1 MESKSY
7 KKINHFKEILAQYQ
21 VKDIQISD
29 KVIEQ
34 IQQYIEKENIS
45 FEDLTYGR
53 TKEILKELGLNQ
65 YCEHTNFIRIKLGV
79 NQLIIDV
86 ETKDFF
92 NNFNKYYK

>member
-7 KKINHFKEILAQYQ
+7 KKINHFKEILEQYQ
-21 VKDIQISD
+21 VKDILISD
-29 KVIEQ
+29 KVIKQ
-34 IQQYIEKENIS
+34 IQQHIEKENIS
-45 FEDLTYGR
+45 FEDLTYSR

-65 YCEHTNFIRIKLGV
+65 YCEHINFIRIKLGV

-86 ETKDFF
+86 ETKDFL